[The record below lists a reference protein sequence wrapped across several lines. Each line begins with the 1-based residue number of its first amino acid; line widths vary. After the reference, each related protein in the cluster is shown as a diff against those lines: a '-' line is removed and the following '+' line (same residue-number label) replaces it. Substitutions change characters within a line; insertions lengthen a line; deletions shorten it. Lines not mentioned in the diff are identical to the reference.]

1 MLMKRSNNPIKRKT
15 MKRIKNIKRRL
26 DVTKEVRENLAKVFN
41 TTSVSVWRALTFRD
55 DSENSRK
62 MRCYAV
68 ENGGIVMNETPEIE
82 TIHDCDGYMR
92 QYFPGDV
99 MIEVNKGNGDC
110 TLLQKGA
117 TVKCWPC
124 ITIQQLTEIQEQAA
138 ELCCSKV
145 AI

>member
-1 MLMKRSNNPIKRKT
+1 

-99 MIEVNKGNGDC
+99 MIEVNKNNNHADLLKRGEIVKSWDNVYVSDLNG
-110 TLLQKGA
+110 
-117 TVKCWPC
+117 
-124 ITIQQLTEIQEQAA
+124 IQREAA
-138 ELCCSKV
+138 ELCGV
-145 AI
+145 PGVQ

>member
-1 MLMKRSNNPIKRKT
+1 

-55 DSENSRK
+55 NSENSRK

-68 ENGGIVMNETPEIE
+68 ENGGTVMNETPEIE

-92 QYFPGDV
+92 QYFPGGV
-99 MIEVNKGNGDC
+99 LIEVNKNNGNC
-110 TLLQKGA
+110 YLLVSGT
-117 TVKCWPC
+117 TVESWKN
-124 ITIQQLTEIQEQAA
+124 INIMQLEQIQTKAA
-138 ELCCSKV
+138 QMCGGKV